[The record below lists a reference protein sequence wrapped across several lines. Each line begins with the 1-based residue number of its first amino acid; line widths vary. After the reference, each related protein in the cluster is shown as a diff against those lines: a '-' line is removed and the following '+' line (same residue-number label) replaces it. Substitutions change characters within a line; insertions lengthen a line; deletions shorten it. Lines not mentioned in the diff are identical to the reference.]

1 MNKCRIYTILICG
14 IPAIGKTFLSK
25 KIVEFCKGKKV
36 GLNCVHMSF
45 DNISNINQDNY
56 FKFKEMRDGFVND
69 YKMTINSVISKDE
82 SALIILDDNFYLKSM
97 RKKIYQSM
105 NDIIDNKERSSSF
118 DWFYGEIFLQYSDI
132 QYILT
137 QNEERKEKIPN
148 EIISKMN
155 TLFEYSSPYLSN
167 PNSTFT
173 LSINNKNLLQEM
185 NYEDLLTQIE
195 KCCLIKREKVSNI
208 KNEIISK
215 DIQAQFI
222 DLVEL
227 KLRQSIN
234 QFMKTNKNKTINGK
248 VISNKKKEYMNII
261 ISHIHNI
268 PSQESIS
275 DAQLNDI
282 LTSLQCNQYTDELSN
297 KIINYYINVFIFNR

>member
-14 IPAIGKTFLSK
+14 IPATGKTFLSK
-25 KIVEFCKGKKV
+25 KIVEFCKENKL
-36 GLNCVHMSF
+36 GLNCLHMSF
-45 DNISNINQDNY
+45 DNISNINQENY

-69 YKMTINSVISKDE
+69 YKMTVNSVMTKNE

-105 NDIIDNKERSSSF
+105 NDIIDNNERSSSF
-118 DWFYGEIFLQYSDI
+118 DWFYGEIFLQCSDI

-195 KCCLIKREKVSNI
+195 KCCIIKREKVNTI

-234 QFMKTNKNKTINGK
+234 QFMKTNKNKSINGK

-261 ISHIHNI
+261 ISYIHNI

-282 LTSLQCNQYTDELSN
+282 VISLQCTQYTDELSN
-297 KIINYYINVFIFNR
+297 KIINYFINVFIFNR